1 MYLSFLSYNLLMKD
15 SKKVLV
21 VANGEANSERFLK
34 SLSKKSDFI
43 IGVDGGAGVLFN
55 YGIKMDVA
63 IGDFDSIDKRVFEK
77 IKKSVKI
84 LQYPREKDYSDTE
97 LAVQY
102 AINRGFEDFT
112 LTGMGGKR
120 TDHLLF
126 NLSVLYSLLK
136 RGKKARICEENED
149 IYITNG
155 MLSVKVNRGNTIS
168 IYPFTM
174 RAKVEKTTGLKYL
187 LYNKVITKSKTLTLS
202 NVALVDKVFVN
213 VSKGVVLLIVEK
225 RVPSS
230 F

>member
-15 SKKVLV
+15 SKKVLI
-21 VANGEANSERFLK
+21 VANGEANSRKFLK
-34 SLSKKSDFI
+34 SLAAESDFV
-43 IGVDGGAGVLFN
+43 IGVDGGAGVLFS
-55 YGIKMDVA
+55 YGIKTNVA
-63 IGDFDSIDKRVFEK
+63 IGDFDSIDKKVLEK
-77 IKKSVKI
+77 VKKSVKV

-97 LAVQY
+97 LAVHY

-136 RGKKARICEENED
+136 RGKNARICEENED

-155 MLSVKVNRGNTIS
+155 MLSVKVNKGDTVS
-168 IYPFTM
+168 IYPFTI
-174 RAKVEKTTGLKYL
+174 RAKVEKTVGLKYP

-202 NVALVDKVFVN
+202 NVALLDRISVKVL
-213 VSKGVVLLIVEK
+213 KGTVLLIVEK

-230 F
+230 